1 MSATDSE
8 SFWIGEASR
17 VKLRINLGWWI
28 ERMNWI
34 LLAGFL
40 VLSSLIL
47 CFRTRDEALFTRENF
62 AIFVG
67 AALALAALA
76 AWIWSRRY
84 FVTRSDALVRL
95 DDRWKLNSRLAS
107 AAGGKAPWPPVM
119 KGERKIA
126 VPGWRGTTALLPALV
141 ALLVLAA
148 AWFVPLPAAGPEVPE
163 ITSEPRN
170 WEQVEDW
177 LEVLNAEELIEPESL
192 EEIAEQIEELR
203 SQPEEEWFSHSSLEA
218 SDTLKDSF
226 GRDISVLARDM
237 AAIERSLDALRAF
250 STELSEEGRE
260 MLMRE
265 LSEALGSLE
274 GNGLSLNEDLAKQL
288 SELDP
293 SKLGEATLKSLSK
306 EQLQQL
312 QQQLGEGSQRLGSLE
327 GLQPLGE
334 GEMQA
339 SGVPGT
345 NPGTGGVQR
354 GRGDAP
360 IYFGDPDDLKTNRI
374 ESVSNEDLSRAAVG
388 DVIGI
393 GETEHDDDP
402 VASGIQQGGSVDSTG
417 SGGDA
422 VWKDSLLPD
431 EQAVL
436 KRYFK

>member
-1 MSATDSE
+1 
-8 SFWIGEASR
+8 
-17 VKLRINLGWWI
+17 
-28 ERMNWI
+28 
-34 LLAGFL
+34 
-40 VLSSLIL
+40 
-47 CFRTRDEALFTRENF
+47 
-62 AIFVG
+62 
-67 AALALAALA
+67 
-76 AWIWSRRY
+76 
-84 FVTRSDALVRL
+84 
-95 DDRWKLNSRLAS
+95 
-107 AAGGKAPWPPVM
+107 
-119 KGERKIA
+119 
-126 VPGWRGTTALLPALV
+126 
-141 ALLVLAA
+141 
-148 AWFVPLPAAGPEVPE
+148 
-163 ITSEPRN
+163 
-170 WEQVEDW
+170 
-177 LEVLNAEELIEPESL
+177 
-192 EEIAEQIEELR
+192 
-203 SQPEEEWFSHSSLEA
+203 
-218 SDTLKDSF
+218 
-226 GRDISVLARDM
+226 
-237 AAIERSLDALRAF
+237 
-250 STELSEEGRE
+250 

-339 SGVPGT
+339 SGISGT
-345 NPGTGGVQR
+345 SPGTGAVKR

-360 IYFGDPDDLKTNRI
+360 IYFGDPEDLNTNRI

-393 GETEHDDDP
+393 GETEQDDDP
-402 VASGIQQGGSVDSTG
+402 VASGIQQGGTVDSTG

-431 EQAVL
+431 EQTVL